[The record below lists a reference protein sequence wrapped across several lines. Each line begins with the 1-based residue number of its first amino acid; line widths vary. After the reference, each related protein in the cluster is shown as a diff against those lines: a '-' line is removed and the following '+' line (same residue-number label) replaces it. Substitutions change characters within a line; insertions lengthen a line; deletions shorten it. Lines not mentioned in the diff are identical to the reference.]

1 MSTNNVKT
9 RHYAALATRLR
20 SLNQNLADSESQ
32 FQLLAGRLD
41 AIQRLGTYHGAQFMA
56 VSRMIDIELTEVE
69 KKRLEEAEAGQ
80 ATQMGQR

>member
-1 MSTNNVKT
+1 VLSVSPPFPASHLYSALTN
-9 RHYAALATRLR
+9 R
-20 SLNQNLADSESQ
+20 
-32 FQLLAGRLD
+32 
-41 AIQRLGTYHGAQFMA
+41 FMA